1 MLVLHHHP
9 QTGQE
14 YLAIRNDF
22 AKAWIEHYPRLGDH
36 LEHLGE
42 IPDWRLW
49 VKLPDRAA
57 SRQKSPTR
65 LLIESRLRAW
75 VLRRCGRCLPT
86 LSFAEL
92 VRLAQ
97 GLPVQATPRVYHGRD
112 ESRARWMEKLER
124 HRAALK
130 DHMTGQAGED
140 GRQPTAIRL
149 LPPR

>member
-1 MLVLHHHP
+1 MLILRHHP
-9 QTGQE
+9 KTGQK

-49 VKLPDRAA
+49 VAPPGRPANRL
-57 SRQKSPTR
+57 KSPTR
-65 LLIESRLRAW
+65 LLIESQLRAW

-92 VRLAQ
+92 CSIAQ
-97 GLPVQATPRVYHGRD
+97 L
-112 ESRARWMEKLER
+112 
-124 HRAALK
+124 
-130 DHMTGQAGED
+130 QAGHEAS
-140 GRQPTAIRL
+140 RNAAVPATTNTTRHYLNKPT
-149 LPPR
+149 

>member
-1 MLVLHHHP
+1 MLILRHHP

-36 LEHLGE
+36 LEHLDE

-49 VKLPDRAA
+49 VASPGRPA

-75 VLRRCGRCLPT
+75 LLQRFRRRLSDLRFDELYRI
-86 LSFAEL
+86 AERGAKK
-92 VRLAQ
+92 VDNPASW
-97 GLPVQATPRVYHGRD
+97 
-112 ESRARWMEKLER
+112 EN
-124 HRAALK
+124 
-130 DHMTGQAGED
+130 
-140 GRQPTAIRL
+140 
-149 LPPR
+149 